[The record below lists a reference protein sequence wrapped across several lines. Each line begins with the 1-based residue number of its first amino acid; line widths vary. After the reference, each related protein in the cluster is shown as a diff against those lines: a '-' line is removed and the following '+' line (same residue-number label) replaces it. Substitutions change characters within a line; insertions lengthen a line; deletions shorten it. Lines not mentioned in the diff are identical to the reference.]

1 MMLVPLVILG
11 GVLVGCGIA
20 RWRVE
25 RKEGKTGEKI
35 EMAGREERFE
45 RLRRGDEISNVRHEM
60 D

>member
-1 MMLVPLVILG
+1 
-11 GVLVGCGIA
+11 
-20 RWRVE
+20 VE